1 MSTIRTCLRLLARAS
16 LCAGALGGGIALAR
30 YTNIA
35 REDLS
40 LGLSRARA
48 ADASAQVVSRAV
60 EVVPL
65 EAVPLDTAKA
75 SAALELTAANG
86 QDPMLALLEAIDR
99 ASAQGEAGHEPELHA
114 EKVTGK
120 RDGFLAQLKNGRIIR
135 GATPHRLILFTFDDG
150 PNRNTTPK
158 LLDRL
163 DAMGIHAVFFLTGSN
178 LRGINVAERKNQAI
192 ARDAIAR
199 GHWVASHGMNHRQ
212 LPLLSD
218 AEVMVELVEEEQVF
232 ERVFGQRP
240 WLIRPPGGA
249 MSARVNRLLASRGY
263 TTVLWNL
270 GAGDFQVNKAEDVHA
285 TWRAVMERREAQGE
299 RGGIVLLHDTY
310 SWSVDAF
317 QLIVND
323 LLARNCELLDKGEE
337 LFDFV
342 DDPALFFEARGEA
355 SANVEAKPA
364 VLTEAKL
371 ERRQAR
377 LREETR
383 QRCSTMAAR

>member
-1 MSTIRTCLRLLARAS
+1 MGRLT
-16 LCAGALGGGIALAR
+16 LCAGALGGGMALAK
-30 YTNIA
+30 YTDIA

-40 LGLSRARA
+40 LLSRARA
-48 ADASAQVVSRAV
+48 AAASEAMVTSEPVVTPSTH
-60 EVVPL
+60 PL
-65 EAVPLDTAKA
+65 T
-75 SAALELTAANG
+75 LTATHG
-86 QDPMLALLEAIDR
+86 EDPMLAVLAAIDR
-99 ASAQGEAGHEPELHA
+99 ANAEQNGKDEPQVA
-114 EKVTGK
+114 TGK
-120 RDGFLAQLKNGRIIR
+120 PGGKHDGFLSTLKDGRIIR

-150 PNRNTTPK
+150 PDRATTPK

-163 DAMGIHAVFFLTGSN
+163 DAMGIRAVFFLTGSN

-212 LPLLSD
+212 LPLLTD
-218 AEVMVELVEEEQVF
+218 VEVMAEVVEVEKVFEQVL
-232 ERVFGQRP
+232 GQRP

-249 MSARVNRLLASRGY
+249 RSGRVDRLLANRGY

-270 GAGDFQVNKAEDVHA
+270 GAGDFQVNKAADVHA

-323 LLARNCELLDKGEE
+323 LLARNCELLAKGEE

-342 DDPALFFEARGEA
+342 DDPALFFQARAEADASSEA
-355 SANVEAKPA
+355 NPATLTAA
-364 VLTEAKL
+364 VLES
-371 ERRQAR
+371 RQAK

-383 QRCSTMAAR
+383 QRCASMASR